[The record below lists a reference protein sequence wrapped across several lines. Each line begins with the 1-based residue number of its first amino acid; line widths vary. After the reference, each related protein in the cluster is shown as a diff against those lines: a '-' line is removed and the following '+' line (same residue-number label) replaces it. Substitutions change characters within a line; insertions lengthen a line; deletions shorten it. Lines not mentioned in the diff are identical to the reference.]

1 LFHPKNSNH
10 ATIQFIK
17 VIIFLMSVV
26 EMCQSTSYGQASTTI
41 SPDSVRITYEMQG
54 DGTTTLVFVHGWSCD
69 RTYWKGQVAP
79 FSRNYK
85 VVAIDLAGHGESA
98 FGRKH
103 WTMEAF
109 GEDVASVVKALD
121 LKKVIM
127 IGHSMGSVV
136 IAEAAR
142 HLPGRVAGLVM
153 VDQYKN
159 LGPGMTREEVELLAT
174 RLRIHFTDS
183 VRAFVRRMFLP
194 GADSSLAEWVATDM
208 SSAPPAVALEA
219 FENTLN
225 YSRRMPQTLS
235 ELKLPVIAINDNR
248 RATDLQSMKQY
259 GVEVM
264 VMSGVGHF
272 LMMEDPGKFNELLET
287 AIKKIMK

>member
-1 LFHPKNSNH
+1 MLPFK
-10 ATIQFIK
+10 FIK

-26 EMCQSTSYGQASTTI
+26 EMCQSTSYGQASATI

-85 VVAIDLAGHGESA
+85 VVAIDLAGHGESG

-174 RLRIHFTDS
+174 RLRIHFADS

-194 GADSSLAEWVATDM
+194 GSDSSLAEWVATDM

-225 YSRRMPQTLS
+225 YGRRMPQTLS

>member
-1 LFHPKNSNH
+1 MIPSN
-10 ATIQFIK
+10 FIK
-17 VIIFLMSVV
+17 AIIFLMSVV
-26 EMCQSTSYGQASTTI
+26 EMCQSTSYGQTSATN
-41 SPDSVRITYEMQG
+41 SPDSIRITYEMHG
-54 DGTTTLVFVHGWSCD
+54 DGATTLVFVHGWSCD
-69 RTYWKGQVAP
+69 RTYWKGQIAP
-79 FSRNYK
+79 FSKNYK
-85 VVAIDLAGHGESA
+85 VVAIDLAGHGESG

-109 GEDVASVVKALD
+109 GEDVAAVVKELD

-136 IAEAAR
+136 IAEAAL

-153 VDQYKN
+153 VDQFKN
-159 LGPGMTREEVELLAT
+159 LGPGMTREEVEHLTT
-174 RLRIHFTDS
+174 RLRNHFTDS

-194 GADSSLAEWVATDM
+194 GSDTSLVEWVATDM
-208 SSAPPAVALEA
+208 SSSPAAVALEA
-219 FENTLN
+219 FETTLN

-235 ELKLPVIAINDNR
+235 KLKLPVIAINDNR
-248 RATDLQSMKQY
+248 RATDFPSMKQY

-272 LMMEDPGKFNELLET
+272 LMMENPEGFNLLLKT
-287 AIKKIMK
+287 AITKFLQ

>member
-1 LFHPKNSNH
+1 MIPFN
-10 ATIQFIK
+10 FIK
-17 VIIFLMSVV
+17 AIIFLVSVF
-26 EMCQSTSYGQASTTI
+26 EMCQSTSYGQKSAATSSDSIHI
-41 SPDSVRITYEMQG
+41 SYEVHG
-54 DGTTTLVFVHGWSCD
+54 NGTTALVFVHGWSCD
-69 RTYWKGQVAP
+69 RTYWKGQVGP
-79 FSRNYK
+79 FSRKYK
-85 VVAIDLAGHGESA
+85 VVTIDLPGHGESG
-98 FGRKH
+98 FGRKD

-109 GEDVASVVKALD
+109 GEDVAAVVKVLD
-121 LKKVIM
+121 LNKIIM

-142 HLPGRVAGLVM
+142 HLQGRVSGLVM
-153 VDQYKN
+153 VDQFKN

-183 VRAFVRRMFLP
+183 VKAFVRRMFLP
-194 GADSSLAEWVATDM
+194 GSDSLLVEWVATDM
-208 SSAPPAVALEA
+208 SSSAPAAALEA

-225 YSRRMPQTLS
+225 YSRRMPQTLG

-248 RATDLQSMKQY
+248 RATDVPSMKQY

-264 VMSGVGHF
+264 VMLGVGHF
-272 LMMEDPGKFNELLET
+272 MMMEDPGKFNEVLQT